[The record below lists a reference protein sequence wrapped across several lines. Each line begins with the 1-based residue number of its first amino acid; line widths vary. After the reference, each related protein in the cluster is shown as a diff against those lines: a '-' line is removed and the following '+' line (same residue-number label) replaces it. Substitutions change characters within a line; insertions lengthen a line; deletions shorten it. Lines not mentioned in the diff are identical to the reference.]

1 MPDMSRLR
9 KLWPK
14 LLDSRECLS
23 TAHHGTMVVPG
34 TLSRSPRGTPHGII
48 VEKPQPDGAGTKFV
62 VSEAPKL
69 LHSPI
74 QFECSAGVNER
85 VRRRLPP
92 NVREL
97 AQAMR

>member
-1 MPDMSRLR
+1 MSFTIRT
-9 KLWPK
+9 PAEIYEP
-14 LLDSRECLS
+14 RE
-23 TAHHGTMVVPG
+23 
-34 TLSRSPRGTPHGII
+34 
-48 VEKPQPDGAGTKFV
+48 EKPQPDGVGAKFV
-62 VSEAPKL
+62 VSEAPQL

-74 QFECSAGVNER
+74 QSECSAGVNER

>member
-34 TLSRSPRGTPHGII
+34 TLSRSPRGTHHGII
-48 VEKPQPDGAGTKFV
+48 VEKPQPDGAGTKLAKPYET
-62 VSEAPKL
+62 ST
-69 LHSPI
+69 I
-74 QFECSAGVNER
+74 QAECSAGVKLKPRPVGADRGPEY
-85 VRRRLPP
+85 V
-92 NVREL
+92 
-97 AQAMR
+97 